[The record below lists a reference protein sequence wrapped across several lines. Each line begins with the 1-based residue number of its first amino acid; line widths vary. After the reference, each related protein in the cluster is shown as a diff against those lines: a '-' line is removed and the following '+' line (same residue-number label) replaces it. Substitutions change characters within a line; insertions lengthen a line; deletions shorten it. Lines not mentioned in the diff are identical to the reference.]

1 MHKITQEKAPIF
13 PEIETGRLLFRMF
26 TPEDLD
32 NLARIFS
39 NPDVMRYLG
48 TSGEPITRVET
59 EYALMSIIN
68 HWHRHGIGRW
78 AVEHKEEKKLI
89 GCGGL
94 RWFEHEGEGKGKPE
108 LVYLLDE
115 PYWRQG
121 LATEIAHACLRFGF
135 EERKFEQVVAMTKP
149 GNEVSRHILEKKLC
163 MQYVGEKKLFD
174 IDVVQYVVSSA
185 EYRLIS
191 APYILRLRP

>member
-1 MHKITQEKAPIF
+1 M
-13 PEIETGRLLFRMF
+13 PELETGRLILRMF

-32 NLARIFS
+32 DLARIFS
-39 NPDVMRYLG
+39 NREVMRYLG
-48 TSGEPITRVET
+48 ASGEPITRAET

-78 AVEHKEEKKLI
+78 AVEHKEERKLI
-89 GCGGL
+89 GFGGL
-94 RWFEHEGEGKGKPE
+94 RWFEHEGEGEGRPE

-149 GNEVSRHILEKKLC
+149 GNVVSRYILERKLC

-174 IDVVQYVVSSA
+174 IDVVQYVISSA
-185 EYRLIS
+185 EYRS
-191 APYILRLRP
+191 VGAPYFLRQRPDPSYMG